1 MDYDVILLGGGLAYT
16 GAELLR
22 NAGLKVAIV
31 EKDPSHLGGV
41 CLHRGCVPTKL
52 YLFEARKAHDLK
64 NSSLLSI
71 KEYDFDLKSLKE
83 KKERLT
89 KKPKGP
95 DRKAFKGC
103 GFYLRLR

>member
-41 CLHRGCVPTKL
+41 CLHRG
-52 YLFEARKAHDLK
+52 
-64 NSSLLSI
+64 
-71 KEYDFDLKSLKE
+71 
-83 KKERLT
+83 
-89 KKPKGP
+89 
-95 DRKAFKGC
+95 
-103 GFYLRLR
+103 